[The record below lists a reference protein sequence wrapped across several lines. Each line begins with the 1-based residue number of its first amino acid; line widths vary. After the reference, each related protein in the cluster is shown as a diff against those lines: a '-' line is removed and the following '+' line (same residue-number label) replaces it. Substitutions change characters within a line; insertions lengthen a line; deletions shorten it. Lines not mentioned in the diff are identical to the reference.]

1 MTLWKPRCAGRGGS
15 RVHGRRGRL
24 TRARAKPPLMATLAQ
39 ELAVPD
45 KARTIVWCGD
55 RLCVGFAKEYNM
67 ISINSGIMTDI
78 FPCKGQRPIATR
90 LPNNEILLCRDSTL

>member
-1 MTLWKPRCAGRGGS
+1 M
-15 RVHGRRGRL
+15 
-24 TRARAKPPLMATLAQ
+24 LAQ

-45 KARTIVWCGD
+45 KARAIVWCGD

-90 LPNNEILLCRDSTL
+90 LPNNEILLCRDSTARSSGRINLRKNGKLTLQFFFVCL